1 MDTRYLQMTSGGSYL
16 ISLPK
21 DWVSENGL
29 AKGSQVGLARL
40 GPSALMVESSPM
52 AKPKP
57 QATELDLTEDVGRAL
72 TASYLSGYDRILIK
86 SKKMITSTEKEII
99 RTAASRLA
107 GMEVINETSDSLLL
121 VSLVVPI
128 ELSVEEV
135 MRRLHQIGSSMLE
148 DAVSALVKGNIVLAQ
163 NVVERDDALDR
174 LYFLAIR
181 LLRTAVSDMRAAER
195 VGVLPAQCLDL
206 RFAASMMEKM
216 GDESVDMCSHYLGK
230 AANVRLPEKAIELTK
245 EMTRLYQQATNAL
258 LKGDF
263 KLSNTVTRNRGSIA
277 GLISEL
283 RVQSAQAPDASRIWA
298 CVEHAADHIFDIA
311 DVVTE
316 R

>member
-1 MDTRYLQMTSGGSYL
+1 METRYLQETSGGSYL

-21 DWVSENGL
+21 DWVAENGL
-29 AKGSQVGLARL
+29 TKGSQVGLARL
-40 GPSALMVESSPM
+40 GASTLMIEANPM
-52 AKPKP
+52 AKPRAR
-57 QATELDLTEDVGRAL
+57 ATELELTEDIGREL

-86 SKKMITSTEKEII
+86 SKKMITSTEKETI
-99 RTAASRLA
+99 RTAATRLA

-121 VSLVVPI
+121 VSLVVPM

-148 DAVSALVKGNIVLAQ
+148 DAICALARGNRVLAQ
-163 NVVERDDALDR
+163 NVIERDDALDR

-181 LLRTAVSDMRAAER
+181 LLRTAVSDLRTAES
-195 VGVLPAQCLDL
+195 VGVLPSQCLDL
-206 RFAASMMEKM
+206 RFAASMMEKV
-216 GDESVDMCSHYLGK
+216 GDESVDMCSHYLEK
-230 AANVRLPEKAIELTK
+230 ATNVVIAEKAIDLAA
-245 EMTRLYQQATNAL
+245 EMKRLYQQATNAL

-263 KLSNTVTRNRGSIA
+263 KLSNMVTRNRQSIVRM
-277 GLISEL
+277 ISEL
-283 RVQSAQAPDASRIWA
+283 REESAQEPDTAKIWS